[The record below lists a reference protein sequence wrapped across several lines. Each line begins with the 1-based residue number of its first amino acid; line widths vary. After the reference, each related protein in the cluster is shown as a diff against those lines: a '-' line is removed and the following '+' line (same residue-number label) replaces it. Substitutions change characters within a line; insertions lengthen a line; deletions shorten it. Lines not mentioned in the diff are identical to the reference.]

1 MTYLK
6 NYVAATMLL
15 GCSHAVW
22 AEQSPVVLRDDVLTL
37 PQAVVMDGDD
47 FSHFRNVELT
57 QGANGNFAITASDPG
72 NLAQVES
79 VEILK
84 NADRVDV
91 LAEGFRS
98 ACVSIEPAA
107 VSYHDGQF
115 MVAIPVSEPTSDVCI
130 ELAVEYYLITTL
142 PTEDLSS
149 GEYSVNVNGVK
160 TDFTL

>member
-47 FSHFRNVELT
+47 LSHFRNVELT
-57 QGANGNFAITASDPG
+57 QGANGNFAITASEPG

-79 VEILK
+79 VEILI
-84 NADRVDV
+84 V
-91 LAEGFRS
+91 LTSWPRAF
-98 ACVSIEPAA
+98 VL
-107 VSYHDGQF
+107 
-115 MVAIPVSEPTSDVCI
+115 PVSVLNRQRSPI
-130 ELAVEYYLITTL
+130 MM
-142 PTEDLSS
+142 
-149 GEYSVNVNGVK
+149 VNSWSPFPCLNRPRMCV
-160 TDFTL
+160 